1 MKKRIFALVLATM
14 MLLSLAACSA
24 SSSSTSTVT
33 VSTSKTDEDGNTTT
47 NTTTEEVGVTVG
59 TDGISTTHSLNTATS
74 EDSEPV
80 STEDLI
86 DWWYETY
93 TSGAIGEN
101 ANGDRFLLAY
111 NDTDPITEATLT
123 IVMADGKLFIRE
135 GSVQMEGEGD
145 DSHYVLIDEGR
156 DAAVPFNFYDSDS
169 GDFDMFFLGDGDV
182 AVMNVVDQDTILGEM
197 RSILEQTRAQEA
209 VNSAEAKSNGTAA
222 VASNAG
228 AKSGGTYDP
237 DEVRAN
243 WERVFSVGAEGKNAN
258 GEYFLLAMDDPDNV
272 KYMALMIM
280 SADLKT
286 VEFYIT
292 GSVELSDDGFVI
304 QDDHSDRYV
313 PFTITNLEEGFEM
326 SFQDG
331 DVARMYGVS
340 QEKILDDMLAVVNA
354 VNG

>member
-1 MKKRIFALVLATM
+1 
-14 MLLSLAACSA
+14 
-24 SSSSTSTVT
+24 
-33 VSTSKTDEDGNTTT
+33 
-47 NTTTEEVGVTVG
+47 
-59 TDGISTTHSLNTATS
+59 
-74 EDSEPV
+74 
-80 STEDLI
+80 
-86 DWWYETY
+86 
-93 TSGAIGEN
+93 
-101 ANGDRFLLAY
+101 
-111 NDTDPITEATLT
+111 
-123 IVMADGKLFIRE
+123 
-135 GSVQMEGEGD
+135 
-145 DSHYVLIDEGR
+145 
-156 DAAVPFNFYDSDS
+156 
-169 GDFDMFFLGDGDV
+169 
-182 AVMNVVDQDTILGEM
+182 MNVVDQDTILGEM

-340 QEKILDDMLAVVNA
+340 KEKILDDMLAVVNA